1 MRGCSIMV
9 SLMADGVCASIF
21 PARALS
27 AAPSDRA
34 LTVVDQHE
42 S

>member
-1 MRGCSIMV
+1 MKV
-9 SLMADGVCASIF
+9 NFMADGVCAFIF

-34 LTVVDQHE
+34 LPVVETPE